1 MENREIRFAVRFSKE
16 EHRRAKELAK
26 LNNMTLA
33 EYIRMLLEK
42 EEKKQKIK

>member
-1 MENREIRFAVRFSKE
+1 MENREIRFAVRFTKE
-16 EHRRAKELAK
+16 EHRKATELAK
-26 LNNMTLA
+26 TNNMALA